1 MTGILSEGRE
11 LNGRLDRRSP
21 RDPRPVPAGAK
32 GGTRLRSSSVA
43 RNSSVSS
50 DPPAVG
56 FSGAGFGTGGDPL
69 PVPARH
75 EGFEGST
82 GTARVRVEAEREGV
96 AGAAAAAAGAG
107 AGAEAV
113 GAEGAGT
120 GGGESMSMAF
130 GLGAAASADL
140 REFLLTPAPPSSL
153 DASSVTV
160 ARRGVLEAADV
171 ADLLRG
177 DRARRTGDGCV
188 ARGMKFC
195 GPNDSVHSLG
205 SNFRLGDSGAC
216 AGVGGFAGPAAAS
229 GQRFLVGEAEP
240 LRLRW
245 PLDLVLRTGG
255 ASDVSE
261 PAVKVKAEGAASEV
275 NQGPEDSV
283 AFFSKPKLGRLT
295 SGFTLSLRLPVENL
309 YVVLGMYP
317 CRVEPPAASPRAS
330 LAYLQRRLEGC
341 SC

>member
-1 MTGILSEGRE
+1 MSSE
-11 LNGRLDRRSP
+11 
-21 RDPRPVPAGAK
+21 
-32 GGTRLRSSSVA
+32 
-43 RNSSVSS
+43 
-50 DPPAVG
+50 PPAVG

-82 GTARVRVEAEREGV
+82 GTARVRADAEREGV
-96 AGAAAAAAGAG
+96 VAAAAGAG
-107 AGAEAV
+107 AGAV
-113 GAEGAGT
+113 GAAGAGP

-140 REFLLTPAPPSSL
+140 RGSLFTPAPPSSL
-153 DASSVTV
+153 DASSATV
-160 ARRGVLEAADV
+160 ARRGVLDAADV
-171 ADLLRG
+171 ADLLSG
-177 DRARRTGDGCV
+177 DRAWRTGDGWV
-188 ARGMKFC
+188 ARGMKFW

-216 AGVGGFAGPAAAS
+216 AGVGGLAGPAAAS
-229 GQRFLVGEAEP
+229 GQRFLAGEAEP

-245 PLDLVLRTGG
+245 PLDRVLRTGG

-295 SGFTLSLRLPVENL
+295 SGLTLSLRLPVENL
-309 YVVLGMYP
+309 IHSVRHDPLAKQGFRRYRQARPLTYLRRSLDVGVPARVLT
-317 CRVEPPAASPRAS
+317 
-330 LAYLQRRLEGC
+330 LA
-341 SC
+341 